1 MNLNA
6 IKKIIYKAYY
16 FYIISYALIMGAYAR
31 AQDITTE
38 NPIFSERL
46 ADKMQRWSSGFAQK
60 IGFNVISLP
69 GVIALLIFVVLAVLS
84 ILFIALV
91 FYGGKG
97 GEDQALHIGQNA
109 QDSAVL
115 KKISVVNESG
125 RLETGDVRVDLYMID
140 KSGIVIV
147 DE

>member
-1 MNLNA
+1 
-6 IKKIIYKAYY
+6 
-16 FYIISYALIMGAYAR
+16 MGAYAR

-91 FYGGKG
+91 FYGGYKWMMARG
-97 GEDQALHIGQNA
+97 NEQEVEEARAIIRQAIIGLI
-109 QDSAVL
+109 VL
-115 KKISVVNESG
+115 
-125 RLETGDVRVDLYMID
+125 
-140 KSGIVIV
+140 
-147 DE
+147 

>member
-1 MNLNA
+1 
-6 IKKIIYKAYY
+6 
-16 FYIISYALIMGAYAR
+16 MGAYAR

-91 FYGGKG
+91 FYGGYKWMMARGNEQEVEEARAIIRQAIIGLIVLLASYAFGYFILYYLITG
-97 GEDQALHIGQNA
+97 G
-109 QDSAVL
+109 
-115 KKISVVNESG
+115 SG
-125 RLETGDVRVDLYMID
+125 VGAPATPYN
-140 KSGIVIV
+140 
-147 DE
+147 

>member
-1 MNLNA
+1 
-6 IKKIIYKAYY
+6 
-16 FYIISYALIMGAYAR
+16 MGAYAR

-91 FYGGKG
+91 FYGG
-97 GEDQALHIGQNA
+97 
-109 QDSAVL
+109 
-115 KKISVVNESG
+115 
-125 RLETGDVRVDLYMID
+125 
-140 KSGIVIV
+140 
-147 DE
+147 